1 MTTVHRSLMYTRV
14 HLANKRME
22 EIEADLSRIGSEYGV
37 CDLVIA
43 NIDAG
48 VSDERARTAI
58 DRYSD

>member
-1 MTTVHRSLMYTRV
+1 
-14 HLANKRME
+14 ME